1 MKHLV
6 YIVSIFILLCFD
18 FVWLGGIIPIWIF
31 LTGVIILL
39 NLYQINYVLT
49 KILSKEVKKII
60 FYFFLYTI
68 YILTIKLFSDL
79 FDFQYAVGIISLVSF
94 IMFIIIGYNVKTKE
108 LLLVVCFSILIH
120 GLFSIGQV
128 LGYPW
133 AWNFVDSLMSNKDSL
148 SIYTS
153 DVFNERYHENAF
165 SAFGRVKGTSVHI
178 HVFSAIIG
186 SLSMFF
192 FVSVKEN

>member
-120 GLFSIGQV
+120 GFILNWTSIR
-128 LGYPW
+128 LSW

-153 DVFNERYHENAF
+153 DVFNERYHENA
-165 SAFGRVKGTSVHI
+165 
-178 HVFSAIIG
+178 
-186 SLSMFF
+186 
-192 FVSVKEN
+192 